1 VRVIPITKCSD
12 DADHPVL
19 ATPGH
24 RVREITLTLT
34 LSRSTG
40 RGRRAQPPARLHLVA
55 DTAAPVVNKPSPTT
69 SPATRPSDVFKD
81 KDGKPYP
88 PLEQLA
94 QRTGDPKA
102 GERVFRGDA
111 AGCIRCHQVND
122 DGGMIGPP
130 LTTIG
135 DKLTKPQL
143 LESIFYPSAAIE
155 MSYENWIVRTKDG
168 DVQTGIKAED
178 TEDHVTLKDTLGN
191 YHDIPAD
198 QIVSKRADTK
208 SIMPE
213 GLGTAMTQK
222 ELVDLIEYLSTLKNR

>member
-88 PLEQLA
+88 PLDQLA

-191 YHDIPAD
+191 YHDIPAG

-213 GLGTAMTQK
+213 GLGTAITQK